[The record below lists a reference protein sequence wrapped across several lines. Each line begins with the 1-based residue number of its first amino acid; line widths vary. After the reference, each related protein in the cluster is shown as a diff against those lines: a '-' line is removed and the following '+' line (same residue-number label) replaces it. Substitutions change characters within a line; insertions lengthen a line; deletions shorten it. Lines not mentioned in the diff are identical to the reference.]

1 TDTYGDTDAVEIDM
15 SHLEQS
21 TIKVSG
27 QIHGYVKVGNPL
39 DGNPFVHCPEFE
51 LEVSGADLMRDGI
64 VRQELGGVEL
74 FVAIER
80 MSDTE
85 MPRDV
90 SGSFE
95 VDAANGPH
103 GHRPVWLQGRQRDD
117 GKAWTSA
124 MYITF

>member
-1 TDTYGDTDAVEIDM
+1 MDTYGDTDSVEIDL
-15 SHLEQS
+15 SHLAQS

-27 QIHGYVKVGNPL
+27 QIHSYVKVGNPL
-39 DGNPFVHCPEFE
+39 DGNPFIHCPEFE
-51 LEVSGADLMRDGI
+51 MEVSGADLLENGI
-64 VRQELGGVEL
+64 VRKELGGVEL
-74 FVAIER
+74 FVAVER
-80 MSDTE
+80 MSDKG
-85 MPRDV
+85 MSRDV

-95 VDAANGPH
+95 VEAVNGPH